1 MTDQTAPRSRLLNAC
16 LRECR
21 EAKGWTLIQAAER
34 LSEAS
39 GENVPHQRWS
49 MWEHSDRVPSP
60 KMAEALAGIFGTE
73 PGYFSEPTE

>member
-1 MTDQTAPRSRLLNAC
+1 MTEQNQAAQVIAAR

-21 EAKGWTLIQAAER
+21 EARGWTLIQAAER

-39 GENVPHQRWS
+39 GENVPHQRLS
-49 MWEHSDRVPSP
+49 MWEHSGRAPSP
-60 KMAEALAGIFGTE
+60 EMAEALAGIFGTE